1 MFPAGRNRG
10 PRPAVDSGTEEGRN
24 SALRRILDRYILRE
38 VVLTWLAV
46 TGVLL
51 VILLTNQL
59 ARVLQR
65 AAENQYPQSVVLEL
79 IWLGGLQNLTVL
91 MPIGLLLGVVL
102 AYGRL
107 YHDSEMAAAL
117 ACGVGRSTLYVPVS
131 MLTVIVTLLM
141 AWLTLFVAPNAIARS
156 LSLRSA
162 ALQAGQFA
170 PIAPGR
176 FRTFGGSDAVVYA
189 EGAEADGTLTNVF
202 VERQRD
208 GTVEV
213 ALAQR
218 ARHSVGAD
226 GMTHTITLY
235 DGERFEGVPGS
246 PKFRMMRFAE
256 NTIPVEVPKLSD
268 AITSM
273 EAEPTSALWSSSDR
287 EKRAELH
294 WRVAMPVMCIVLTL
308 LAVPLSRLR
317 PREGRYARFLH
328 AVLIYFVYS
337 TILSAAKVWIARGRV
352 PESLGLWWVH
362 VVVVALTLL
371 YIYGPGMIRRLRY
384 KETPAPAPAAA

>member
-1 MFPAGRNRG
+1 
-10 PRPAVDSGTEEGRN
+10 
-24 SALRRILDRYILRE
+24 
-38 VVLTWLAV
+38 VLTWLAV

-79 IWLGGLQNLTVL
+79 IWLGALQNLTFI

-117 ACGVGRSTLYVPVS
+117 ACGVGRSTLYVPVTI
-131 MLTVIVTLLM
+131 LTIIVTLLM
-141 AWLTLFVAPNAIARS
+141 AWLTLSVAPGAIARS

-189 EGAEADGTLTNVF
+189 EGVEEDGTLTNVF
-202 VERQRD
+202 VERSRD
-208 GTVEV
+208 GVIEV

-218 ARHSVGAD
+218 ARHAVGGD

-235 DGERFEGVPGS
+235 DGERFEGAPGS
-246 PKFRMMRFAE
+246 ARFRIMRFTE
-256 NTIPVEVPKLSD
+256 NTIPVQVPKLSD
-268 AITSM
+268 AVTSL
-273 EAEPTSALWSSSDR
+273 EAEPTRALLASQDR

-294 WRVAMPVMCIVLTL
+294 WRVAVPVMCVVLTL
-308 LAVPLSRLR
+308 LGVPLSRLR
-317 PREGRYARFLH
+317 PREGRYARFLQ

-337 TILSAAKVWIARGRV
+337 TILSAAKVWIARGTV
-352 PESLGLWWVH
+352 PEELGLWWVH
-362 VVVVALTLL
+362 VVVIALALM
-371 YIYGPGMIRRLRY
+371 YIYGPAVIARLRY
-384 KETPAPAPAAA
+384 RDVPRVAPA

>member
-1 MFPAGRNRG
+1 M
-10 PRPAVDSGTEEGRN
+10 
-24 SALRRILDRYILRE
+24 E

-65 AAENQYPQSVVLEL
+65 AAENQYPKSVVLEL

-141 AWLTLFVAPNAIARS
+141 AWLTLFVSPNAIARS

-170 PIAPGR
+170 PIVPGR

-189 EGAEADGTLTNVF
+189 EGAEDDGTLTNVF

-218 ARHSVGAD
+218 AKHSVGSD

-268 AITSM
+268 AVSSL
-273 EAEPTSALWSSSDR
+273 EAVPTRALLDSNDR
-287 EKRAELH
+287 AKRAELH
-294 WRVAMPVMCIVLTL
+294 WRVAVPVMCIVLTL

-317 PREGRYARFLH
+317 PREGRYARFLQ

-352 PESLGLWWVH
+352 PEELGLWWVH
-362 VVVVALTLL
+362 VVVVALSLL
-371 YIYGPGMIRRLRY
+371 YIYGPGMIARLRY
-384 KETPAPAPAAA
+384 KETPAPAVA

>member
-1 MFPAGRNRG
+1 M
-10 PRPAVDSGTEEGRN
+10 
-24 SALRRILDRYILRE
+24 
-38 VVLTWLAV
+38 VLTWLAV
-46 TGVLL
+46 TALLL
-51 VILLTNQL
+51 VLLLTNQL
-59 ARVLQR
+59 AKVLQR
-65 AAENQYPQSVVLEL
+65 AAENQFPKSVVLEL
-79 IWLGGLQNLTVL
+79 IWLGSLTNLTVIV
-91 MPIGLLLGVVL
+91 PVGLLLGVVL

-117 ACGVGRSTLYVPVS
+117 ACGVGRSTLYGPVTI
-131 MLTVIVTLLM
+131 LTVGITIVM
-141 AWLTLFVAPNAIARS
+141 AFLTLFVEPDAIARS
-156 LSLRSA
+156 ISLRKM

-170 PIAPGR
+170 PIVPGR

-189 EGAEADGTLTNVF
+189 EGADKDGTLTNVF
-202 VERQRD
+202 VERTRD

-218 ARHSVGAD
+218 ARHAVGPD

-235 DGERFEGVPGS
+235 DGARFEGIPGS
-246 PKFRMMRFAE
+246 GKFRMMRFTE

-268 AITSM
+268 SVTTL
-273 EAEPTSALWSSSDR
+273 EAEPTSALLASHDR

-294 WRVAMPVMCIVLTL
+294 WRMAIPVMCIVLTL

-337 TILSAAKVWIARGRV
+337 TLLSAAKVWIARGTV
-352 PESLGLWWVH
+352 PEPIGLWWVH
-362 VVVVALTLL
+362 LVVMALALL
-371 YIYGPGMIRRLRY
+371 YIFGPGMIARLRY
-384 KETPAPAPAAA
+384 RDVPPPAAVPA

>member
-1 MFPAGRNRG
+1 M
-10 PRPAVDSGTEEGRN
+10 
-24 SALRRILDRYILRE
+24 
-38 VVLTWLAV
+38 VLTWLAV
-46 TGVLL
+46 TALLL
-51 VILLTNQL
+51 VLLLTNQL
-59 ARVLQR
+59 AKVLQR
-65 AAENQYPQSVVLEL
+65 AAENQFPKSVVLEL
-79 IWLGGLQNLTVL
+79 IWLGSLTNLTVIV
-91 MPIGLLLGVVL
+91 PVGLLLGVVL

-117 ACGVGRSTLYVPVS
+117 ACGVGRSTLYGPVTI
-131 MLTVIVTLLM
+131 LTVGITIVM
-141 AWLTLFVAPNAIARS
+141 AFLTLFVEPDAIARS
-156 LSLRSA
+156 ISLRKM

-170 PIAPGR
+170 PIVPGR

-189 EGAEADGTLTNVF
+189 EGADKDGTLTNVF
-202 VERQRD
+202 VERTRD

-218 ARHSVGAD
+218 ARHAVGPD

-235 DGERFEGVPGS
+235 DGARFEGIPGS
-246 PKFRMMRFAE
+246 GRFRMMRFTE

-268 AITSM
+268 SVTTL
-273 EAEPTSALWSSSDR
+273 EAEPTSALLASHDR

-294 WRVAMPVMCIVLTL
+294 WRMAIPVMCIVLTL

-337 TILSAAKVWIARGRV
+337 TLLSAAKVWIARGTV
-352 PESLGLWWVH
+352 PEPIGLWWVH
-362 VVVVALTLL
+362 LVVMALALL
-371 YIYGPGMIRRLRY
+371 YIFGPGMIARLRY
-384 KETPAPAPAAA
+384 RDVPPPAAVPA